1 MEIIGIYRAPN
12 EDMLAI
18 EILATRTL
26 PTRSLKKRS
35 IIDGDLNFPQA
46 EWKREA
52 EKARG
57 FQAFVNN

>member
-1 MEIIGIYRAPN
+1 
-12 EDMLAI
+12 MLAI